1 MRGGSAAL
9 RSGLTRG
16 LVRFSVSMGCTSGG
30 GGSNICPLELTGGCR
45 SRLWPVGSWSR
56 RWSRRSALSFLSLL
70 ASNRFSSCCDNSA
83 VVS

>member
-9 RSGLTRG
+9 RSGLMRG

-45 SRLWPVGSWSR
+45 SR
-56 RWSRRSALSFLSLL
+56 
-70 ASNRFSSCCDNSA
+70 
-83 VVS
+83 